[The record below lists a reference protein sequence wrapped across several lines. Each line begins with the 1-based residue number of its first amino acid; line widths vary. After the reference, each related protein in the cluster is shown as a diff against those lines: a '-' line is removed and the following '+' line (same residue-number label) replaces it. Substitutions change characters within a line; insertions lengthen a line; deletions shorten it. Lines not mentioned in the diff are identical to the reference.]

1 MKIPSEEIN
10 SKAHRNN
17 QEIETPTINQLNKP
31 SHNKVKNNQSPHR
44 NENIDPPSQ
53 EPIVKPNQEAS
64 KQKSGI

>member
-31 SHNKVKNNQSPHR
+31 SHNKVKTTR
-44 NENIDPPSQ
+44 A
-53 EPIVKPNQEAS
+53 PIEMK
-64 KQKSGI
+64 I